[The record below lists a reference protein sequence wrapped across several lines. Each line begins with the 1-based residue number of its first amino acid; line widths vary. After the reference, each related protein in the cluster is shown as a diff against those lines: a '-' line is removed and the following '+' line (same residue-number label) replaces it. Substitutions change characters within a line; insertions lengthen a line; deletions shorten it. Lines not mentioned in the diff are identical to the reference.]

1 MFEVGDRVFY
11 GVVGVCEVEDIAAPP
26 IKGIDGKYYYLQ
38 PVYDDKGIIY
48 SPVDSKKVSM
58 RTIITKEEA
67 QTFLER
73 ARNCKSDELLNQK
86 ITPNQYDEMVKSQD
100 TEKLMHLVRFLY
112 DIKNERAKELRK
124 MKSAD
129 SRMLV
134 TARKLLYGELAVALG
149 KDYSEM
155 SVTEKQQAL
164 LQGVV
169 LKESS
174 LPKAELSFN
183 DQEIP
188 YYTSEG
194 KGCRLKNGKI
204 IVTSENAQ
212 LKLVFEGEENAET
225 YLVAEGLDYDGLS
238 PREMISDKKW
248 EKMTTYEQNKL
259 LEENGRWR
267 YWKESQKAS
276 IQLGGRF
283 LKKSIRI
290 FTDKYN
296 AYSGKHNFLCNTG
309 YSEKGRH
316 TITLTFENT
325 GVYSFDSLKVYSQPM
340 TGIDRQ
346 TRKLKEEVLT
356 DIKTQNNEIGGKI
369 SLSDR
374 KALVFSIPYSEG
386 WIAYVDGEKNEIQ
399 EANTMYMA
407 LELPK
412 GEHEIRLVYSTPYLK
427 TGLCLTCIGVL
438 CYIVLVLINRKKKR
452 FQKL

>member
-155 SVTEKQQAL
+155 S
-164 LQGVV
+164 
-169 LKESS
+169 
-174 LPKAELSFN
+174 
-183 DQEIP
+183 D
-188 YYTSEG
+188 
-194 KGCRLKNGKI
+194 
-204 IVTSENAQ
+204 
-212 LKLVFEGEENAET
+212 
-225 YLVAEGLDYDGLS
+225 
-238 PREMISDKKW
+238 
-248 EKMTTYEQNKL
+248 L
-259 LEENGRWR
+259 LECLRNGDWYEEKTDAAFLYFGRILSVCPADADCQR
-267 YWKESQKAS
+267 CRRQGRAD
-276 IQLGGRF
+276 GGDF
-283 LKKSIRI
+283 CK
-290 FTDKYN
+290 
-296 AYSGKHNFLCNTG
+296 
-309 YSEKGRH
+309 
-316 TITLTFENT
+316 
-325 GVYSFDSLKVYSQPM
+325 
-340 TGIDRQ
+340 
-346 TRKLKEEVLT
+346 
-356 DIKTQNNEIGGKI
+356 
-369 SLSDR
+369 
-374 KALVFSIPYSEG
+374 
-386 WIAYVDGEKNEIQ
+386 
-399 EANTMYMA
+399 
-407 LELPK
+407 
-412 GEHEIRLVYSTPYLK
+412 
-427 TGLCLTCIGVL
+427 
-438 CYIVLVLINRKKKR
+438 
-452 FQKL
+452 